1 MTIIYALVE
10 GQSEEGVIKNV
21 IAPELLRLQEVYLIP
36 IIVQTSKTQK
46 GGDVSFQRLLSE
58 IQKVIKQKDC
68 IVTTFLDFYKLK
80 TDFPDYELAMQKSDI
95 YEKILVLEN
104 ALHKEVI
111 AKFGCRSDK
120 FIPHIQP
127 HELEALFFS
136 DVDKFVS
143 VESDWADCIS
153 SLQQVVD
160 KFESPEHINNSPQ
173 TAPSKRLESILK
185 PKYHKTRH
193 APLLASAIGLQK
205 IENECKHFGDWLNKL
220 RQLSLSNIGRDI

>member
-58 IQKVIKQKDC
+58 IQKFIKQKDC

-80 TDFPDYELAMQKSDI
+80 TDFPDYSLTMQKSDI
-95 YEKILVLEN
+95 YEKISVLEK

-111 AKFGCRSDK
+111 EKFGCRSDK

-193 APLLASAIGLQK
+193 APLLANAIGLQK
-205 IENECKHFGDWLNKL
+205 IENECKHFHSWLTQL
-220 RQLSLSNIGRDI
+220 RQLSPLT